1 VNLPPADWPLDE
13 ALVSALVTEQA
24 PQHAGPVRRLGRGW
38 DNEVFLVGQAHV
50 ARLPR
55 RAPGV
60 PLLRNEHRWLGELP
74 PLPIPIPSLVHRGQP
89 SERFRHPWSLCR
101 FHPGERV
108 DDRPLDRSAA
118 VAMGSFL
125 AALHHPAPPDAP
137 GNDARA
143 IPLEE
148 RTAGFERDLV
158 ALGSLGRGLQDHWS
172 RLRRLPPS
180 ADRVWLHGDLHPGN
194 VLHQDGA
201 VTAIID
207 FGDLCAGD
215 RAVDLSFG
223 WMAFGPQERGVF
235 FDHAGAG
242 PLDRER
248 SRGWALALAATYV
261 AFFEPGPFRAM
272 GERTLQQIRVPS

>member
-1 VNLPPADWPLDE
+1 MRLKSKLLTLSSACAAALTLAACQTMPAPAPLELSMAPCTPPPVDMCTRGEPCG
-13 ALVSALVTEQA
+13 ALVTEQA

-125 AALHHPAPPDAP
+125 AALHHPAPP
-137 GNDARA
+137 
-143 IPLEE
+143 
-148 RTAGFERDLV
+148 T
-158 ALGSLGRGLQDHWS
+158 
-172 RLRRLPPS
+172 
-180 ADRVWLHGDLHPGN
+180 
-194 VLHQDGA
+194 
-201 VTAIID
+201 
-207 FGDLCAGD
+207 
-215 RAVDLSFG
+215 
-223 WMAFGPQERGVF
+223 
-235 FDHAGAG
+235 
-242 PLDRER
+242 
-248 SRGWALALAATYV
+248 
-261 AFFEPGPFRAM
+261 
-272 GERTLQQIRVPS
+272 